1 MLARIQQLIVLVI
14 VAIVVGG
21 AVVAFER
28 GRPGWA
34 LVAPLLFV
42 GGYMTA
48 LAIEFAWLRT
58 SYEPGSSDRPTMH
71 QLICA
76 WFEEALIAPQVFGW
90 RQPFRSAAVPDFLP
104 DAARGRRGVVLV
116 HGFFCNRGLWNPWM
130 QRLASEGMPHVALT
144 LEPPFG
150 SIDRYVEAIDAAVSR
165 LEAVT
170 GIAPVLVGHSMGG
183 LAIRAW
189 RARGNRAG
197 RFHRIVTIGTPH
209 RGTAIAR
216 HARTRNGIEM
226 QVGSSWLDA
235 LGTSEGEGSNERF
248 TCFWGHCDNI
258 VFPTRGATLPGAD
271 NRHVAAT
278 PHVAMAFHPNVL
290 RYVMQSLR
298 ESPSP
303 ATSPAP

>member
-14 VAIVVGG
+14 VAMIAGG
-21 AVVAFER
+21 AVVAFQID
-28 GRPGWA
+28 RPALA
-34 LVAPLLFV
+34 LVAPLLFA
-42 GGYMTA
+42 GGYMAT
-48 LAIEFAWLRT
+48 LAIEFMWLRA
-58 SYEPGSSDRPTMH
+58 SYDQGSLDRPTLR
-71 QLICA
+71 QLLSA
-76 WFEEALIAPQVFGW
+76 WLEESLVAPRVFGW
-90 RQPFRSAAVPDFLP
+90 RQPFRSAAVPDFIP
-104 DAARGRRGVVLV
+104 GDARGRRGVVLV

-130 QRLASEGMPHVALT
+130 ERLAKEGIPVVAVT

-150 SIDRYVEAIDAAVSR
+150 SIDRYVETIDAAVAR
-165 LEAVT
+165 IEAAT
-170 GIAPVLVGHSMGG
+170 GLPPILVGHSMGG

-216 HARTRNGIEM
+216 HARTRNGTEM

-235 LGTSEGEGSNERF
+235 LGTSEGEGSHERF

-271 NRHVAAT
+271 NRHVAGT
-278 PHVAMAFHPNVL
+278 PHVAMAFHPEVQG
-290 RYVMQSLR
+290 YVIRSLQER
-298 ESPSP
+298 
-303 ATSPAP
+303 